1 MSETSTPTLGADH
14 ASAEGGQGAAQD
26 AKDKASEVAGQ
37 AQEKAQEAAGQAKSR
52 AREQIDQR
60 STQAGE
66 QVATTAE
73 DLKSVSQT
81 LREQGKEQPAK
92 MADQAAERVE
102 RVGNYL
108 QQSDADQIL
117 SDVEDF
123 ARRQPWAV
131 VAGGLVLGMAA
142 ARFMKASSSQR
153 YQQRQSGLGSSGGSN
168 GRSTDQLP
176 TSATV
181 TEGVDASGGR
191 FARPN
196 TPNAAGAAP
205 TPGGASGVDTPT
217 TGVIPP
223 SG

>member
-1 MSETSTPTLGADH
+1 MSETSTPTLGADGR
-14 ASAEGGQGAAQD
+14 ASPSESTTDQ
-26 AKDKASEVAGQ
+26 AKEKASEVAGQ

-52 AREQIDQR
+52 ARQEIDQR

-66 QVATTAE
+66 QVSTTA
-73 DLKSVSQT
+73 DDIRSVSQQ
-81 LREQGKEQPAK
+81 LREQGKDQPAK
-92 MADQAAERVE
+92 MADQAADRIE
-102 RVGNYL
+102 RVGGYL
-108 QQSDADQIL
+108 KDSDADRIL

-131 VAGGLVLGMAA
+131 VAGGFVLGMAA

-153 YQQRQSGLGSSGGSN
+153 YQQRQSSLGSANGSQ
-168 GRSTDQLP
+168 GP
-176 TSATV
+176 TAGLTTPATV
-181 TEGVDASGGR
+181 TEGIDANGGR
-191 FARPN
+191 FARPS

-223 SG
+223 GR